1 MDCKGE
7 SIVHGDFAQSLL
19 SFPKSCVIQMAMPS
33 PAAWATMAAL
43 IALKPGI
50 KVDSYLI
57 SIAGNI
63 AAGKSTLTKALEKRT
78 GGKII
83 SFLER
88 VDYVKKNGYLQK
100 YYEAVGAY
108 DRLKGTKLDGN
119 DRGEFL
125 RVKEEAE
132 YWGYKIQETYF
143 LSRLLD
149 LGVLSELLR
158 EGQSVAQD
166 RSIYE
171 DQIFTKNSNNY
182 EYITDED
189 YRKYLDLFDLVMK
202 NKPEPDLIIY
212 LESDVGA
219 LKERIVGRS
228 RGEESELA
236 HPENNYLSN
245 LNDLYRPWIMKCGFP
260 YLIVDTEAIDLRTDE
275 GLEQVVSG
283 ITQAV
288 PGAQALFN

>member
-1 MDCKGE
+1 M
-7 SIVHGDFAQSLL
+7 
-19 SFPKSCVIQMAMPS
+19 
-33 PAAWATMAAL
+33 
-43 IALKPGI
+43 
-50 KVDSYLI
+50 DSYLI

-63 AAGKSTLTKALEKRT
+63 AAGKSTLTKALEKRSN
-78 GGKII
+78 GKIV

-100 YYEAVGAY
+100 YYEAVSAY
-108 DRLKGTKLDGN
+108 DRLKGAKLVGK
-119 DRGEFL
+119 DRHGFL
-125 RVKEEAE
+125 KVKEAAE
-132 YWGYKIQETYF
+132 YWGYKIQVTYF

-189 YRKYLDLFDLVMK
+189 YRKYLDLFNLVMK
-202 NKPEPDLIIY
+202 NKPTPDLIIY
-212 LESDVGA
+212 LESDVEA
-219 LKERIVGRS
+219 LKSRIVGRS
-228 RGEESELA
+228 RGEESDLA
-236 HPENNYLSN
+236 SPNNNYLSN

-260 YLIVDTEAIDLRTDE
+260 YLIVDTEAVDFRTGD
-275 GLEQVVSG
+275 GLEQVVTN
-283 ITQAV
+283 IIRTV
-288 PGAQALFN
+288 PGTERLFV

>member
-1 MDCKGE
+1 
-7 SIVHGDFAQSLL
+7 VRHGRDG
-19 SFPKSCVIQMAMPS
+19 
-33 PAAWATMAAL
+33 T
-43 IALKPGI
+43 
-50 KVDSYLI
+50 
-57 SIAGNI
+57 
-63 AAGKSTLTKALEKRT
+63 TLTKALEKRT
-78 GGKII
+78 AGKIV

-100 YYEAVGAY
+100 YYEAVSAY
-108 DRLKGTKLDGN
+108 DRLKGAKLQGN
-119 DRGEFL
+119 DRSGFL
-125 RVKEEAE
+125 EVKEAAE

-189 YRKYLDLFDLVMK
+189 YRKYLDLFNLVMK
-202 NKPEPDLIIY
+202 NKPTPDLIIY
-212 LESDVGA
+212 LESDVEA
-219 LKERIVGRS
+219 LKSRIVGRS

-236 HPENNYLSN
+236 SSENNYLAN

-260 YLIVDTEAIDLRTDE
+260 YLIIDTEAVDFREGD
-275 GLEQVVSG
+275 GLEHVVEN
-283 ITQAV
+283 IIRTV
-288 PGAQALFN
+288 PGTAKLFD

>member
-1 MDCKGE
+1 M
-7 SIVHGDFAQSLL
+7 
-19 SFPKSCVIQMAMPS
+19 
-33 PAAWATMAAL
+33 
-43 IALKPGI
+43 
-50 KVDSYLI
+50 DSYLI

-78 GGKII
+78 GGKIV

-88 VDYVKKNGYLQK
+88 VDYVKENGYLQK
-100 YYEAVGAY
+100 YYEAVSAY
-108 DRLKGTKLDGN
+108 DRLKGAKLVGK
-119 DRGEFL
+119 DRAEFL
-125 RVKEEAE
+125 EVKEAAE

-182 EYITDED
+182 EYITDDD
-189 YRKYLDLFDLVMK
+189 YRKYLDLFKLVMT
-202 NKPEPDLIIY
+202 NKPTPDLIIY
-212 LESDVGA
+212 LESDVDA
-219 LKERIVGRS
+219 LKSRIVGRNRS
-228 RGEESELA
+228 GESDLASPEST
-236 HPENNYLSN
+236 YLSN

-260 YLIVDTEAIDLRTDE
+260 YLIVDTEAVDFRTAD
-275 GLEQVVSG
+275 GLEQVVTD
-283 ITQAV
+283 IIRTV
-288 PGAQALFN
+288 PGTKSLF